1 MNFTWAL
8 WAFFFTG
15 WGSCDKKDSTS
26 KKNSRLWI
34 HLIRTSLNKKMKLK
48 LDFCAES
55 ELVHRTV
62 ETFCWVT
69 AIPLWTLQIV
79 FPFYKGFG
87 KPTFLSHYYGLCMVV
102 LTLLSKSHYLPPF
115 LYWSH
120 MSLWTD
126 KKICSPVCR
135 WGHEEIKPQSLLIT
149 PNLSSENNVLVIC
162 WVGLFIQTLLDFQSS
177 KATNENSKIRAKEH
191 GAKGAGPSAQT
202 GHRPAAV
209 WGGSHLQKVGG
220 TNLIHEIQHR
230 SQPTNL
236 LRANS

>member
-1 MNFTWAL
+1 MNFTRVL
-8 WAFFFTG
+8 RAFSLQ
-15 WGSCDKKDSTS
+15 GSCEKKDSTC

-34 HLIRTSLNKKMKLK
+34 YLNLSLKKMMKLR
-48 LDFCAES
+48 LDSCAEL
-55 ELVHRTV
+55 ELVHTTV

-115 LYWSH
+115 LHRSH

-135 WGHEEIKPQSLLIT
+135 WGHEEIKPQSLLT
-149 PNLSSENNVLVIC
+149 WTSPVKTTFWWFAE
-162 WVGLFIQTLLDFQSS
+162 
-177 KATNENSKIRAKEH
+177 
-191 GAKGAGPSAQT
+191 
-202 GHRPAAV
+202 
-209 WGGSHLQKVGG
+209 
-220 TNLIHEIQHR
+220 
-230 SQPTNL
+230 
-236 LRANS
+236 